1 MTESRLQAHASS
13 SGILLRVELNLFNT
27 LSGTIEP
34 LRPIGS
40 PALRMYACGPTV
52 YDYGHIGNF
61 RTFLHVDVLR
71 RFLLQQGIEID
82 HVMNVTDVDDKIIR
96 NAALA
101 GVPIADYT
109 ARFERAFFED
119 MAALGIEQPEQI
131 AHATEAIPEMV
142 ALIERLAAKDI
153 AYRTED
159 GSWYFRLSRFPEY
172 GKLSKKDLDNIE
184 DGARVDIDEY
194 EKDAARDF
202 ALWKAVKPGE
212 HHWETSLGPG
222 RPGWHIECS
231 AMSMKFLGESFDLH
245 AGGEDLMFPH
255 HENEIAQSESA
266 TGKPFVRHWMHV
278 RFLLVEGKK
287 MSKSEGNF
295 YTLRDLLLKG
305 YRASAI
311 RFLLI
316 SVPYRHQLNFTFDGL
331 TESTNAIDRLRTFHQ
346 RMTKAG
352 FPGGLDPDIASAT
365 AKASHDYTAALAND
379 LNTAEAR
386 AAIFDLVRL
395 ANSAADA
402 GTLRAGNVT
411 AILQVLALFDG
422 VFAVLEDRD
431 AEITRGAL
439 TWAEAEGRIAEADPS
454 LVATLAFSDAAIDAL
469 VAERTQAKMTRN
481 FARADAIRKDLL
493 TKGILLEDAKDSVR
507 WKRK

>member
-1 MTESRLQAHASS
+1 VATIE
-13 SGILLRVELNLFNT
+13 LFNT
-27 LSGTIEP
+27 LGGKIEP
-34 LRPIGS
+34 LAPVGT
-40 PALRMYACGPTV
+40 PALRMYCCGPTV

-71 RFLLQQGIEID
+71 RFVRQQGIPVD
-82 HVMNVTDVDDKIIR
+82 HVMNITDVDDKIIR
-96 NAALA
+96 NAAAA
-101 GVPIADYT
+101 GVPIAVYT
-109 ARFERAFFED
+109 ARYERAFFED
-119 MAALGIEQPEQI
+119 LDALNIEHPE
-131 AHATEAIPEMV
+131 HFSRATDCIPEMV
-142 ALIERLAAKDI
+142 KLIEKLAAKDI

-159 GSWYFRLSRFPEY
+159 GSWYFRITRFPGY
-172 GKLSKKDLDNIE
+172 GKLSKKDFEGIE
-184 DGARVDIDEY
+184 DGARVDVDEY

-202 ALWKAVKPGE
+202 ALWKAAKPSE
-212 HHWETSLGPG
+212 QFWETPLGQG

-231 AMSMKFLGESFDLH
+231 AMATKLLGDNIDLH

-266 TGKPFVRHWMHV
+266 SGKPFVRHWMHV

-316 SVPYRHQLNFTFDGL
+316 SVPYRNQMNFTFDSL
-331 TESTNAIDRLRTFHQ
+331 TESTNAVDRLRTFNQ
-346 RMTKAG
+346 RMLKGG
-352 FPGGLDPDIASAT
+352 FPAGLDAEVAAAT
-365 AKASHDYTAALAND
+365 AKAEHDYTTALAND

-386 AAIFDLVRL
+386 AAIFDLVRA

-402 GTLRAGNVT
+402 GTLRAENAT
-411 AILQVLALFDG
+411 QILKVLVLFDG
-422 VFAVLEDRD
+422 VFAVLEDKD
-431 AEITRGAL
+431 AAITRAAL
-439 TWAEAEGRIAEADPS
+439 AWAETEGRINEAAPE
-454 LVATLAFSDAAIDAL
+454 LVATLSLSDADIDAL
-469 VAERTQAKMTRN
+469 VRERTQAKKNRN
-481 FARADAIRKDLL
+481 FARADAIRNDLL
-493 TKGILLEDAKDSVR
+493 AKGILIEDSKDGVR

>member
-1 MTESRLQAHASS
+1 MATIE
-13 SGILLRVELNLFNT
+13 LFNT
-27 LSGTIEP
+27 LSGKIEALAP
-34 LRPIGS
+34 VGA
-40 PALRMYACGPTV
+40 PALRMYCCGPTV

-61 RTFLHVDVLR
+61 RTFLQVDVLR
-71 RFLLQQGIEID
+71 RFVRQQGIETQ

-96 NAALA
+96 NAAAA
-101 GVPIADYT
+101 GVPIAEYT
-109 ARFERAFFED
+109 AKYERAFFED
-119 MAALGIEQPEQI
+119 LDALGIQQSELV
-131 AHATEAIPEMV
+131 AHATSCIPDMV
-142 ALIERLAAKDI
+142 ALIEKLAARDI
-153 AYRTED
+153 AYQTED
-159 GSWYFRLSRFPEY
+159 GSWYFRITRFPEY
-172 GKLSKKDLDNIE
+172 GKLSKKDFEGIE
-184 DGARVDIDEY
+184 DGARVDVDEY

-212 HHWETSLGPG
+212 QHWETSLGSG

-231 AMSMKFLGESFDLH
+231 AMATKFLGDSFDLH

-266 TGKPFVRHWMHV
+266 SGKTFARHWMHV

-316 SVPYRHQLNFTFDGL
+316 SVPYRHQMNFTFESL
-331 TESTNAIDRLRTFHQ
+331 AESTNAIDRLRTFHQ
-346 RMTKAG
+346 RMLKGG
-352 FPGGLDPDIASAT
+352 FAEGLNEEIAAAT
-365 AKASHDYTAALAND
+365 AKAEQGYTASLAND

-386 AAIFDLVRL
+386 AAIFELVR
-395 ANSAADA
+395 ATNAAADA
-402 GTLRAGNVT
+402 GTLRAANV
-411 AILQVLALFDG
+411 AEILRVLDLFDG

-431 AEITRGAL
+431 AAL
-439 TWAEAEGRIAEADPS
+439 TRAALAWAEAEGRLGDAAPE
-454 LVATLAFSDAAIDAL
+454 LVANLSLGDAEIDAL
-469 VAERTQAKMTRN
+469 VAERTQAKKTRN
-481 FARADAIRKDLL
+481 FARADAIRNDLL
-493 TKGILLEDAKDSVR
+493 AKGILIEDSKDGVR